1 MRTSDRRVGIVGLG
15 VLGTAAA
22 GCLADHGFEVAGWS
36 RSAKQV
42 EGVTCFD
49 GDDGLAAL
57 LGRSDIVVNLLP
69 HTADTVGLLGAEA
82 FAAMPSGASLIN
94 FGRGQ
99 TLDDTALLDVLDRG
113 HLDHAV
119 LDVFDIEPLPAEHP
133 YWRHAAVTVLPH
145 ISGPT
150 SVDTAAEIA
159 AANVRRFLTT
169 GDFPTDAMVDRA
181 RGY

>member
-1 MRTSDRRVGIVGLG
+1 M
-15 VLGTAAA
+15 
-22 GCLADHGFEVAGWS
+22 
-36 RSAKQV
+36 
-42 EGVTCFD
+42 
-49 GDDGLAAL
+49 
-57 LGRSDIVVNLLP
+57 VNLLP

-82 FAAMPSGASLIN
+82 FAAMPSGASLVN

-99 TLDDTALLDVLDRG
+99 TVDDAALLDVLDRG

-119 LDVFDIEPLPAEHP
+119 LDVFDVEPLPAEHP
-133 YWRHAAVTVLPH
+133 YWQHASVTVLPH